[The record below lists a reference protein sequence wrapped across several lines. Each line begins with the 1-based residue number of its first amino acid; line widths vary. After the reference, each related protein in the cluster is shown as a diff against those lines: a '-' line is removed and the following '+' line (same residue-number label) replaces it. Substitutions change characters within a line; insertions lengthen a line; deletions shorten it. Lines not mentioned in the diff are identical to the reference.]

1 MTLICLNQQRKN
13 GLQIGVTY
21 ATDKK
26 CAEMIS
32 TDSNVHQN
40 KLAETVNENVK
51 YMSIMIDGGE
61 NAGGVENET
70 IHCR

>member
-1 MTLICLNQQRKN
+1 MTH
-13 GLQIGVTY
+13 

-32 TDSNVHQN
+32 TERNVHQN
-40 KLAETVNENVK
+40 KLAETVNENLK
-51 YMSIMIDGGE
+51 YVSIMIDGGE